1 MDISN
6 SSTGSLRKFP
16 KRKNKY
22 NNLLTEY
29 NGVKYHSRL
38 EAKYAAL
45 LDIRQKAKEVEN
57 IKRQER
63 FPLEVNGE
71 KIGTYV
77 ADFSFFDKVKKVNR
91 VVDIKGVE
99 TDLFKIKKKLMK
111 AVHGI
116 DVEIIKSGNFC

>member
-1 MDISN
+1 MDISS

-22 NNLLTEY
+22 NNLLTEF

-38 EAKYAAL
+38 EARYAAL
-45 LDIRQKAKEVEN
+45 LSLREKAKEVEGV
-57 IKRQER
+57 KRQER
-63 FPLEVNGE
+63 FPLEVNGQ
-71 KIGTYV
+71 KIGTYI

-91 VVDIKGVE
+91 VVDVKGVE
-99 TDLFKIKKKLMK
+99 TDVFKMKKKLMK

-116 DVEIIKSGNFC
+116 DVEIIKAGNFY